1 MKSHRLVLNQTLNA
15 LIPVRIVAALLA
27 VAALMASPAVEA
39 AQCADELSE
48 IAYSVQMFDID
59 ADESPQNESPE
70 QQECAHGHC
79 HHVAAALKSKLLN
92 DMPDRLNITVGSH
105 MAEELF
111 GDASNLPKRPPR
123 A

>member
-1 MKSHRLVLNQTLNA
+1 MFDLNA

-70 QQECAHGHC
+70 QQEQETQ
-79 HHVAAALKSKLLN
+79 VVLLQKPPGYSLWILMQWYLR
-92 DMPDRLNITVGSH
+92 DGG
-105 MAEELF
+105 EC
-111 GDASNLPKRPPR
+111 LPRR
-123 A
+123 

>member
-1 MKSHRLVLNQTLNA
+1 MFDLNA

-48 IAYSVQMFDID
+48 IAYSVQMLDID
-59 ADESPQNESPE
+59 ADESPQNDGPE

-92 DMPDRLNITVGSH
+92 DMPDRPSIAIGSH
-105 MAEELF
+105 MAEELV
-111 GDASNLPKRPPR
+111 GDATNLPKRPPR
-123 A
+123 S